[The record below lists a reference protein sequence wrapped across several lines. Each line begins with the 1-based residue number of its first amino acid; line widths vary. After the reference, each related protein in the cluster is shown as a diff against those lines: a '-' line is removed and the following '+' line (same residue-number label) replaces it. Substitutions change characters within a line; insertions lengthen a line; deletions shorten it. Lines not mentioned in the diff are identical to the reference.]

1 MNITDAFQKALN
13 TPLEKHIETVVSDV
27 LLFEAKAYKIYKS
40 NSDFFNKN
48 FNDLSNKENRFRF
61 TRNDFDWNNRLTP
74 EVYTKLVGIVF
85 ENDVVKFTEPNDAA
99 DELVI
104 EMNVVDMSNQLINL
118 LVDGKITPNDCFMI
132 GQQLGERLKELP
144 ALTHEH
150 TVFEDFTSRLL
161 DVGPWVGSRKEIS
174 KEKLEK
180 YLGFLKEYVAL
191 HKEEFNTKGLMGM
204 CVDIHSDN
212 AVYKDG
218 VFLPIDTYAPKEA
231 WLHGYKFINIYRIAT
246 DIYGFLGKQG
256 FEEVLRGYEDTSGE
270 KIPRQ
275 HDKFLITYC
284 ELINWPYQYM
294 LSEKEPWRIEVAKK
308 YEAVLEGVFK

>member
-1 MNITDAFQKALN
+1 MNIADAFQKALN
-13 TPLEKHIETVVSDV
+13 TPLKKHIETVVSNV
-27 LLFEAKAYKIYKS
+27 LLFESKAYKIYKS

-48 FNDLSNKENRFRF
+48 FNDLSDKGNRFQF

-85 ENDVVKFTEPNDAA
+85 ESDTVRFTEPNDAA

-118 LVDGKITPNDCFMI
+118 LVGGKIAPNDCFKI

-144 ALTHEH
+144 VLTHEH

-174 KEKLEK
+174 KEKLDK
-180 YLGFLKEYVAL
+180 YLGFLKEYVTL
-191 HKEEFNTKGLMGM
+191 HKEEFNTKDLMGM

-212 AVYKDG
+212 AVYTDG
-218 VFLPIDTYAPKEA
+218 VFLPVDTYAPKEA

-246 DIYGFLGKQG
+246 DIYGFLGKHA
-256 FEEVLRGYEDTSGE
+256 FEEVLKGYEDTSGE

-294 LSEKEPWRIEVAKK
+294 LSEKEPWRLEVAKK
-308 YEAVLEGVFK
+308 YEAVLAEIFA